1 MLNINTYKNFNLIDS
16 IEDKSINIEDEIIN
30 KYNLEALL
38 KVIKKQSLITQKII
52 TLYYLENMKIKDIS
66 NLLKMKESTVKSILY
81 RGINKIKEEIKIG
94 DVNE

>member
-1 MLNINTYKNFNLIDS
+1 M
-16 IEDKSINIEDEIIN
+16 E
-30 KYNLEALL
+30 
-38 KVIKKQSLITQKII
+38 VIKKQTLITQKII